1 MQQNSEFRLG
11 VKISNSADFFAM
23 IYENF
28 SFYKERKKLKPY
40 QESCWISIHYI
51 ETVYGIKKLRWHL
64 FTSANF
70 TISRVVITKFGCI
83 LVVQC
88 ISSSCSQFIFH
99 HHYGHSRVLWKN
111 FLQQWRVFI
120 HKWNSSMTISS
131 WRFDEW
137 LGHNFVALDHQ

>member
-51 ETVYGIKKLRWHL
+51 ETVYGIKN
-64 FTSANF
+64 S
-70 TISRVVITKFGCI
+70 ISRFVITKFGCI
-83 LVVQC
+83 YNVQFYYLFFLV
-88 ISSSCSQFIFH
+88 
-99 HHYGHSRVLWKN
+99 
-111 FLQQWRVFI
+111 
-120 HKWNSSMTISS
+120 
-131 WRFDEW
+131 
-137 LGHNFVALDHQ
+137 